1 MGCIMI
7 QGTSSSAGKSIIVT
21 ALCRILADEGY
32 KVAPFKAQNMSSRLY
47 TIDDANSNNSVI
59 ALAQALQAFAARVKP
74 SVYMNPILLKPL
86 GNYMSKVIV
95 LGKEYKVMHAKE
107 YYERFALN
115 KGLSIAI
122 DAFKELLRNNDVVVI
137 EGAGSPAEINIAKY
151 DIANMRLAE
160 RINAPVLIVSD
171 IERGGCFASMLGTLH
186 LLKRHER
193 ELVKGF
199 IINKFRGDMSILDT
213 AISKFKR
220 IAKKDVIGVIPYID
234 DLKIPEE
241 DSLGSNSNEQC
252 NNIDISMLNYMLN
265 KLCDIIKRSIDMD
278 IIKELIVA
286 SNAK

>member
-47 TIDDANSNNSVI
+47 TIDDGKSGVI

-86 GNYMSKVIV
+86 GNYMSSVIV

-122 DAFKELLRNNDVVVI
+122 DAFKELSSNNDIVVI
-137 EGAGSPAEINIAKY
+137 EGAGSPAEINISKY

-160 RINAPVLIVSD
+160 RIGAPVLIVSD
-171 IERGGCFASMLGTLH
+171 IERGGCFASMLGTLN

-213 AISKFKR
+213 AISKFKH

-241 DSLGSNSNEQC
+241 DSLGSNSNEPC
-252 NNIDISMLNYMLN
+252 KIDISMLNDMLN
-265 KLCDIIKRSIDMD
+265 KLCDIIKRSINMD

-286 SNAK
+286 SNTR

>member
-1 MGCIMI
+1 
-7 QGTSSSAGKSIIVT
+7 
-21 ALCRILADEGY
+21 
-32 KVAPFKAQNMSSRLY
+32 
-47 TIDDANSNNSVI
+47 
-59 ALAQALQAFAARVKP
+59 
-74 SVYMNPILLKPL
+74 
-86 GNYMSKVIV
+86 
-95 LGKEYKVMHAKE
+95 
-107 YYERFALN
+107 
-115 KGLSIAI
+115 
-122 DAFKELLRNNDVVVI
+122 
-137 EGAGSPAEINIAKY
+137 
-151 DIANMRLAE
+151 
-160 RINAPVLIVSD
+160 
-171 IERGGCFASMLGTLH
+171 MLGTLH

-252 NNIDISMLNYMLN
+252 NNIDISMLNDMLN

>member
-1 MGCIMI
+1 MI
-7 QGTSSSAGKSIIVT
+7 QGTSSGAGKSIIVT

-32 KVAPFKAQNMSSRLY
+32 KVAPFKSQNMSSRLY
-47 TIDDANSNNSVI
+47 NIDDGNGGVI
-59 ALAQALQAFAARVKP
+59 ALAQALQAFAARVRP

-95 LGKEYKVMHAKE
+95 LGKEYKVMYAKE

-122 DAFKELLRNNDVVVI
+122 NAFKELASNNDIVVI
-137 EGAGSPAEINIAKY
+137 EGAGSPAEINISKY

-171 IERGGCFASMLGTLH
+171 IERGGCFASMLGTLN

-213 AISKFKR
+213 AISKFKH

-241 DSLGSNSNEQC
+241 DSLGSNSNEPF
-252 NNIDISMLNYMLN
+252 NIDILVLNDMLN
-265 KLCDIIKRSIDMD
+265 KLSDIIKRSIDMD
-278 IIKELIVA
+278 MIKELIVA
-286 SNAK
+286 SNTK

>member
-47 TIDDANSNNSVI
+47 AIDDGKGGVI

-86 GNYMSKVIV
+86 GNYMSSVIV
-95 LGKEYKVMHAKE
+95 LGKEYKIMHAKE
-107 YYERFALN
+107 YYKRFALN

-122 DAFKELLRNNDVVVI
+122 NAFKELSSNNDAVVI
-137 EGAGSPAEINIAKY
+137 EGAGSPAEINISKY

-171 IERGGCFASMLGTLH
+171 IERGGCFASMLGTLN
-186 LLKRHER
+186 LLRRHER

-199 IINKFRGDMSILDT
+199 IINKFRGDMNILDT
-213 AISKFKR
+213 AISKFKH

-241 DSLGSNSNEQC
+241 DSLGSNSNEPF
-252 NNIDISMLNYMLN
+252 NIDISMLNDMLN

-286 SNAK
+286 SNTK